1 MRGYFAVVRVSISS
15 SIAYRSA
22 YWFALLG
29 LLLKVSLL
37 YFFWRA
43 VFGQRETI
51 GEMNFNQMAG
61 YVILST
67 LVIEFNAFGVGRNLS
82 LMVARGEIA
91 VELVRPYSI
100 IGHLLA
106 VNAGQKVV
114 ELAKSGIALIVV
126 GALVAPSV
134 FLTSLKSYLALA
146 IAIFLGGI
154 TIQLLDLLIAC
165 LAFWTNNT
173 WGLWLVRN
181 SIVALFSGGL
191 LPLSLFPGWFQSFAA
206 LLPYSAALYVPLRHF
221 LTSAPGVDWL
231 SLYGSQLIWI
241 LVSALLATVV
251 MRLSVRRVEVF
262 GG

>member
-51 GEMNFNQMAG
+51 GEMNFNQMSG

-67 LVIEFNAFGVGRNLS
+67 LVIEFNAFGAGRNLS

-173 WGLWLVRN
+173 WGLWVVRN

-191 LPLSLFPGWFQSFAA
+191 LPL
-206 LLPYSAALYVPLRHF
+206 LPYSAALYVPLRHF
-221 LTSAPGVDWL
+221 LRSAPGVDWL

>member
-51 GEMNFNQMAG
+51 GEMNFNQMSG

-67 LVIEFNAFGVGRNLS
+67 LVIEFNAFGADRNLS

-126 GALVAPSV
+126 GGVSCPVGIPDEPEELPCASDR
-134 FLTSLKSYLALA
+134 YLSRWHYDPAAGL
-146 IAIFLGGI
+146 IDRLFGI
-154 TIQLLDLLIAC
+154 LD
-165 LAFWTNNT
+165 
-173 WGLWLVRN
+173 
-181 SIVALFSGGL
+181 
-191 LPLSLFPGWFQSFAA
+191 
-206 LLPYSAALYVPLRHF
+206 
-221 LTSAPGVDWL
+221 
-231 SLYGSQLIWI
+231 
-241 LVSALLATVV
+241 
-251 MRLSVRRVEVF
+251 
-262 GG
+262 